1 MDASQDPQATM
12 QQRLLRHLRERA
24 RSLGLCEADAGGEPA
39 GEEQLLE
46 ALLEHDLRVPEPSE
60 EECRRY
66 HEAHADE
73 LRQGALAEADHILFA
88 VTDTTPIEALRRHA
102 EGVLNA
108 LLAGQADFEALARAE
123 SNCPS
128 AQVGGNLGQLS
139 REQCVPEFWAA
150 LAQHGQPGL
159 LPRLVTTRFGLH
171 VVRVHRFDPGRLPP
185 FEDLHEALAGRL
197 RQQSLVRALALYAE
211 DLRRQLDAEPASA

>member
-1 MDASQDPQATM
+1 MDMPQDPEAAL

-24 RSLGLCEADAGGEPA
+24 LSLGLCANGAGAEPPCD
-39 GEEQLLE
+39 EQLLE
-46 ALLEHDLRVPEPSE
+46 ALLEHDLRVPEPSV

-66 HEAHADE
+66 HEAHAEE

-88 VTDTTPIEALRRHA
+88 VTDTTPIESLRRHA

-108 LLAGQADFEALARAE
+108 LLAGQADFAQLARAE

-128 AQVGGNLGQLS
+128 AQLGGNLGQLT

-150 LAQHGQPGL
+150 LAGHGRAGL
-159 LPRLVTTRFGLH
+159 LPRLVSTRFGLH
-171 VVRVHRFDPGRLPP
+171 VVRLHRFDAGSLPA
-185 FEDLHEALAGRL
+185 FEELHQAIAQRL
-197 RQQSLVRALALYAE
+197 RRQSLVRATALYAE
-211 DLRRQLDAEPASA
+211 DLRRQLEDQPAAA

>member
-1 MDASQDPQATM
+1 MPSEHNPETAM

-24 RSLGLCEADAGGEPA
+24 LSLGLGEASLGD
-39 GEEQLLE
+39 EQLFE

-108 LLAGQADFEALARAE
+108 LLAGEAEFAQLARAE

-128 AQVGGNLGQLS
+128 AQVGGNLGQLT

-150 LAQHGQPGL
+150 LAQHARPGL
-159 LPRLVTTRFGLH
+159 LPRLVPTRFGLH
-171 VVRVHRFDPGRLPP
+171 VVRLHRFDPGRLPP
-185 FEDLHEALAGRL
+185 FEDLHESLAQRL
-197 RQQSLVRALALYAE
+197 RQQSLVRATALYAE
-211 DLRRQLDAEPASA
+211 DLRRQLEAEPAAA

>member
-1 MDASQDPQATM
+1 METTQDSEAPM

-24 RSLGLCEADAGGEPA
+24 LSLGLGGSPA
-39 GEEQLLE
+39 GAEMPGDEQLLE

-60 EECRRY
+60 QECRRY

-102 EGVLNA
+102 ESVLNA
-108 LLAGQADFEALARAE
+108 LLAGEADFARLARAE

-128 AQVGGNLGQLS
+128 AQVGGNLGQLT

-150 LAQHGQPGL
+150 LARHGRAGL

-171 VVRVHRFDPGRLPP
+171 VVRLHRFDPGRLPP
-185 FEDLHEALAGRL
+185 FEELRESLAQRL
-197 RQQSLVRALALYAE
+197 RQQSLVRAMALYAE
-211 DLRRQLDAEPASA
+211 DLRRQFESRPAAA

>member
-1 MDASQDPQATM
+1 MDDFPDPQGAM

-24 RSLGLCEADAGGEPA
+24 LSLGLCAADAGGGPA
-39 GEEQLLE
+39 GDEQLLE
-46 ALLEHDLRVPEPSE
+46 SLLEHDLRVPEPSE

-88 VTDTTPIEALRRHA
+88 VTDTTPIDALRRHA

-108 LLAGQADFEALARAE
+108 LLAGQADFAQLARAE

-128 AQVGGNLGQLS
+128 AQVGGNLGQLT

-150 LAQHGQPGL
+150 LAQQGRPGL
-159 LPRLVTTRFGLH
+159 LPRLVSTRFGLH

-185 FEDLHEALAGRL
+185 FEELHQALAARL

-211 DLRRQLDAEPASA
+211 DLRRQLETEPAAA

>member
-1 MDASQDPQATM
+1 MDDSPDPQGAM

-24 RSLGLCEADAGGEPA
+24 LSLGLCAADAGGGPA
-39 GEEQLLE
+39 GDEQLLE
-46 ALLEHDLRVPEPSE
+46 SLLEHDLRVPEPSE

-88 VTDTTPIEALRRHA
+88 VTDTTPIDALRRHA

-108 LLAGQADFEALARAE
+108 LLAGQADFAQLARAE

-128 AQVGGNLGQLS
+128 AQVGGNLGQLT

-150 LAQHGQPGL
+150 LAQQGRPGL
-159 LPRLVTTRFGLH
+159 LPRLVSTRFGLH

-185 FEDLHEALAGRL
+185 FEELHQALAARL
-197 RQQSLVRALALYAE
+197 RQQSLVRALALYSE
-211 DLRRQLDAEPASA
+211 DLRRQLETEPAAA

>member
-1 MDASQDPQATM
+1 MQATRNPEATM

-24 RSLGLCEADAGGEPA
+24 LSLGLGDASMGD
-39 GEEQLLE
+39 EQRFE

-102 EGVLNA
+102 EGVLDA
-108 LLAGQADFEALARAE
+108 LLAGEAEFAQLARAE

-128 AQVGGNLGQLS
+128 AQVGGNLGQLT
-139 REQCVPEFWAA
+139 RKQCVPEFWAA
-150 LAQHGQPGL
+150 LAQHGQEGL
-159 LPRLVTTRFGLH
+159 LPRLVPTRFGLH
-171 VVRVHRFDPGRLPP
+171 VVRLHRFDAGRLPP
-185 FEDLHEALAGRL
+185 FEQLHAVLAERL
-197 RQQSLVRALALYAE
+197 RQQSLVRAMSLYAE
-211 DLRRQLDAEPASA
+211 DLRRQIENEPAAA

>member
-1 MDASQDPQATM
+1 MQATRNPEATM

-24 RSLGLCEADAGGEPA
+24 LSLGLGDASMGD
-39 GEEQLLE
+39 EQRFE

-102 EGVLNA
+102 EGVLDA
-108 LLAGQADFEALARAE
+108 LLAGEAEFAQLARAE

-128 AQVGGNLGQLS
+128 AQVGGNLGQLT

-150 LAQHGQPGL
+150 LAQHARPGL
-159 LPRLVTTRFGLH
+159 LPRLVPTRFGLH
-171 VVRVHRFDPGRLPP
+171 VVRLHRFDAGRLPP
-185 FEDLHEALAGRL
+185 FEQLHAVLAERL
-197 RQQSLVRALALYAE
+197 RQQSLVRAMSLYAE
-211 DLRRQLDAEPASA
+211 DLRRQIENEPAAA

>member
-1 MDASQDPQATM
+1 MDIPQDPEADL
-12 QQRLLRHLRERA
+12 QQRLLGHLRERA
-24 RSLGLCEADAGGEPA
+24 LSLGLCGTGAGAEPP
-39 GEEQLLE
+39 GDEQLLE
-46 ALLEHDLRVPEPSE
+46 ALLEHDLRVPEPSV

-73 LRQGALAEADHILFA
+73 LRQGALAEAEHILFA
-88 VTDTTPIEALRRHA
+88 VTDTTPIESLRRHA

-108 LLAGQADFEALARAE
+108 LLAGEADFGQLARAE

-128 AQVGGNLGQLS
+128 AQIGGNLGQLT

-150 LAQHGQPGL
+150 LAQHGRAGL

-171 VVRVHRFDPGRLPP
+171 VVRMHRFDPGRLPA
-185 FEDLHEALAGRL
+185 FEELHPLLAERL
-197 RQQSLVRALALYAE
+197 RQQSLVRATALYAE
-211 DLRRQLDAEPASA
+211 DLRRQLQDQPAAA